1 MIRSYADKRL
11 RKFAEKGRS
20 GGLPVQNVARVRRM
34 LTAMKNASQPSDMNL
49 PGYGFHELKGHGRGT
64 YAVTVSG
71 NWRLL
76 FEWDQGA
83 ANVRLEDYH

>member
-1 MIRSYADKRL
+1 MIRSFADKRVQ
-11 RKFAEKGRS
+11 RFAEHGRS
-20 GGLPVQNVARVRRM
+20 GGLPVQNAARVRRM
-34 LTAMKNASQPSDMNL
+34 LTALKNASAPSDMNL
-49 PGYGFHELKGHGRGT
+49 PGYRFHELKGQGRGT

-83 ANVRLEDYH
+83 VNVRLEDYH